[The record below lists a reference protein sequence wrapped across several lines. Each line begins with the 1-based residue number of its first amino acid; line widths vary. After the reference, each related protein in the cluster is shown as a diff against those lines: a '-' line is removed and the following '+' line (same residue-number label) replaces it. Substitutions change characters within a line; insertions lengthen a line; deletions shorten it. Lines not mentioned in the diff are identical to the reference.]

1 MSGALTS
8 ESDFARE
15 SLTMQTRQWR
25 KAVARPTV
33 QRSATDAGPERR
45 DSASLRDAGPERR
58 DAGPERRDSASL
70 RVATALYGI

>member
-1 MSGALTS
+1 MFRAGSRNESRLDPEASTS
-8 ESDFARE
+8 HHDPE
-15 SLTMQTRQWR
+15 R
-25 KAVARPTV
+25 KAMARPTV

-70 RVATALYGI
+70 RVATALLW